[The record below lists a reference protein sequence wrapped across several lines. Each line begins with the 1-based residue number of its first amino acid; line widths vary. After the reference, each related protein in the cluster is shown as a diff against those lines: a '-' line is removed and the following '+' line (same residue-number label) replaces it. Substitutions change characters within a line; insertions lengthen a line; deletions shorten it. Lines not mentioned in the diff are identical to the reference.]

1 MRQRFLH
8 GFPLVTVVVNQL
20 HSKLTLAGAGIVYRF
35 LRASQQMNDFEV
47 WRELFSHAP
56 HNETV
61 EFSIGGQRMVFTAD
75 PENIRAIL
83 ATQFGDY
90 GKGEPFH
97 EGISSGHLIAYVHS
111 NNCDRLEGVPGGL
124 DIHNGRDQVV

>member
-1 MRQRFLH
+1 ML
-8 GFPLVTVVVNQL
+8 NE
-20 HSKLTLAGAGIVYRF
+20 I
-35 LRASQQMNDFEV
+35 DV
-47 WRELFSHAP
+47 WRWLLGHGT
-56 HNETV
+56 HNSTI

-97 EGISSGHLIAYVHS
+97 EGPV
-111 NNCDRLEGVPGGL
+111 
-124 DIHNGRDQVV
+124 